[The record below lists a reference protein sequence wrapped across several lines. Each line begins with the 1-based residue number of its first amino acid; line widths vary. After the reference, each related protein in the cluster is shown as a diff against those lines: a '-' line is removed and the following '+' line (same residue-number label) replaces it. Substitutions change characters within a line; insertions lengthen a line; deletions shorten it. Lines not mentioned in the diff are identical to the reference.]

1 MTIPQQLLTAF
12 LILVSLPLVLK
23 LLWKV
28 RLLPFVLGLSLPYLM
43 GQQWAA
49 EHKAVYLVL
58 LIGGALFALAVWTYR
73 IVDAVRTERWYRKR
87 LLERQRRYI
96 TKKRETVNRPS
107 LLCRHSLKGIYR
119 FVLRSPIHPS
129 RLRTGGQTA
138 SHAAHRP

>member
-87 LLERQRRYI
+87 LWNGNAAISR
-96 TKKRETVNRPS
+96 KKRETVDRPS

-129 RLRTGGQTA
+129 G
-138 SHAAHRP
+138 

>member
-58 LIGGALFALAVWTYR
+58 LIGGTLFALAVWTYR
-73 IVDAVRTERWYRKR
+73 IVDAVRTEQWYRKR
-87 LLERQRRYI
+87 LLERAMPLYHEEERD
-96 TKKRETVNRPS
+96 
-107 LLCRHSLKGIYR
+107 G
-119 FVLRSPIHPS
+119 
-129 RLRTGGQTA
+129 
-138 SHAAHRP
+138 

>member
-58 LIGGALFALAVWTYR
+58 LIGGALFALAVWTYPHR
-73 IVDAVRTERWYRKR
+73 GCGTHGAMVPKAPFGTGNAAISRRRERRLTVPLFFAV
-87 LLERQRRYI
+87 
-96 TKKRETVNRPS
+96 
-107 LLCRHSLKGIYR
+107 
-119 FVLRSPIHPS
+119 
-129 RLRTGGQTA
+129 TA
-138 SHAAHRP
+138 SKGYIALYFVPPYIPAG

>member
-96 TKKRETVNRPS
+96 TKKRETVDRPS

-138 SHAAHRP
+138 PHAAHRP

>member
-23 LLWKV
+23 LLWKI

-43 GQQWAA
+43 GQQWTA

-73 IVDAVRTERWYRKR
+73 IVDAVRTERWY
-87 LLERQRRYI
+87 
-96 TKKRETVNRPS
+96 
-107 LLCRHSLKGIYR
+107 
-119 FVLRSPIHPS
+119 
-129 RLRTGGQTA
+129 
-138 SHAAHRP
+138 

>member
-107 LLCRHSLKGIYR
+107 LLCP
-119 FVLRSPIHPS
+119 V
-129 RLRTGGQTA
+129 TA
-138 SHAAHRP
+138 SKGYIALYFVPPYIPAG

>member
-23 LLWKV
+23 LLWKI

-43 GQQWAA
+43 GQQWTA

-87 LLERQRRYI
+87 LLEQAAPLY
-96 TKKRETVNRPS
+96 REEE
-107 LLCRHSLKGIYR
+107 GD
-119 FVLRSPIHPS
+119 
-129 RLRTGGQTA
+129 G
-138 SHAAHRP
+138 

>member
-12 LILVSLPLVLK
+12 LILVSLPIMLK
-23 LLWKV
+23 LLWKI

-43 GQQWAA
+43 GQQWTA

-58 LIGGALFALAVWTYR
+58 LIGGALFALAVWNG
-73 IVDAVRTERWYRKR
+73 
-87 LLERQRRYI
+87 QRRYI
-96 TKKRETVNRPS
+96 VKKRGTVDRPS

-119 FVLRSPIHPS
+119 FVLHSPIHPS

-138 SHAAHRP
+138 PHAAHRP

>member
-73 IVDAVRTERWYRKR
+73 IVDAGT
-87 LLERQRRYI
+87 QRAVVQ
-96 TKKRETVNRPS
+96 EAPFGPGN
-107 LLCRHSLKGIYR
+107 
-119 FVLRSPIHPS
+119 
-129 RLRTGGQTA
+129 
-138 SHAAHRP
+138 AAIS